1 VSRSTAC
8 KRKAE
13 VTVSEQTAAQ
23 ASHPDVPSNP
33 HSSRFVSF
41 SLLCD
46 VTLGRHA
53 AFAGLD
59 AVLANHHESAH
70 GVRHLAIVEL
80 RPLGIQSMPDL
91 MRASWMRATETLCR
105 LRDEYSQNPKLYQLC
120 CACAGLLTSRS
131 CSSGLTA
138 PRTRYC
144 GCQPRAVLVS
154 CRRYFRNAD
163 CSRRARYGQRLCVI
177 SSRGPC
183 SGHKGSRD
191 AQAKA
196 SSSEG
201 YALNRAEK

>member
-1 VSRSTAC
+1 
-8 KRKAE
+8 
-13 VTVSEQTAAQ
+13 
-23 ASHPDVPSNP
+23 
-33 HSSRFVSF
+33 VSF

-46 VTLGRHA
+46 ATLGRHA
-53 AFAGLD
+53 ALAGLD

-91 MRASWMRATETLCR
+91 VRASWMRATETLCR

-120 CACAGLLTSRS
+120 CACAGLLTGRS
-131 CSSGLTA
+131 CSSSLTA

-163 CSRRARYGQRLCVI
+163 CSRRARYGQRLCVV

-183 SGHKGSRD
+183 SGHKGQQRCASESLILGRLRVESRGKVGTID
-191 AQAKA
+191 KCRWKSRVAHPVRLT
-196 SSSEG
+196 
-201 YALNRAEK
+201 YLDLLFVHILRLR